1 MRKIAIVALLL
12 LNIAL
17 SSAVFLKKPSQT
29 TFNVFAQL
37 KNVEQSSFGKKIID
51 TVALQLKNKSPL
63 QDIAKLLAEIRT
75 DLVVQQKEA
84 DSLQSA
90 RETECEEEI
99 TEYNRRIE
107 VATGIQND
115 AEAEITILKG

>member
-1 MRKIAIVALLL
+1 MRKVAIVAFLL

-17 SSAVFLKKPSQT
+17 SSAVFLKKPTQAS
-29 TFNVFAQL
+29 FNVFSQL
-37 KNVEQSSFGKKIID
+37 KKVEQSSFGKKILD

-84 DSLQSA
+84 DSL
-90 RETECEEEI
+90 
-99 TEYNRRIE
+99 
-107 VATGIQND
+107 
-115 AEAEITILKG
+115 